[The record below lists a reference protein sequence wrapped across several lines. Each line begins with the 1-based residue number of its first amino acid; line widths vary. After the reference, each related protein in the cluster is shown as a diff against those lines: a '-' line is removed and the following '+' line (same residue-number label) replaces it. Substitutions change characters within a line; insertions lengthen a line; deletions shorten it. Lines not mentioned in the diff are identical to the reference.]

1 MSARALPTTQAVES
15 LDFSTLLR
23 AGDGVVIGQMAGEPL
38 ALCERLFGT
47 ASIPAGVSAFIGASI
62 TGSPLAAKGSGMGL
76 SSYGGLFRTA
86 EIGRTI
92 PVNIYPMHYHRLGA
106 AMTSGAIASDV
117 VLMQAVRDEQ
127 SGRLYAGAGRNYM
140 FEAAR
145 RARLVIVEINPNAP
159 VIPGG
164 EIPDDVPI
172 HHAIRRRADP
182 GRSYPWAL
190 DAGLT
195 IPFLLDTLGNAVGLY
210 DSVDVTDDVLH
221 AVNWWFLMAG
231 ITTSIGWSACR
242 RAAGTPRWLVWLAGT
257 GVGALAIIG
266 WEIAE
271 YGVMKAGVGNLSLT
285 YGDTLFDLALS
296 SCGGALGAWVVVS
309 VAGRSSERSNP

>member
-1 MSARALPTTQAVES
+1 MHGYDRFRSTTAPRWV
-15 LDFSTLLR
+15 LLLKV
-23 AGDGVVIGQMAGEPL
+23 A
-38 ALCERLFGT
+38 
-47 ASIPAGVSAFIGASI
+47 
-62 TGSPLAAKGSGMGL
+62 
-76 SSYGGLFRTA
+76 
-86 EIGRTI
+86 
-92 PVNIYPMHYHRLGA
+92 LGA
-106 AMTSGAIASDV
+106 LLLTGAVFPDLGGFEGKGMAF
-117 VLMQAVRDEQ
+117 
-127 SGRLYAGAGRNYM
+127 RLPL
-140 FEAAR
+140 F
-145 RARLVIVEINPNAP
+145 LAP
-159 VIPGG
+159 SLI
-164 EIPDDVPI
+164 VPI
-172 HHAIRRRADP
+172 HHAIRRRTDP

-296 SCGGALGAWVVVS
+296 SCGGALGAWAVVS
-309 VAGRSSERSNP
+309 VAGRSSERSKP